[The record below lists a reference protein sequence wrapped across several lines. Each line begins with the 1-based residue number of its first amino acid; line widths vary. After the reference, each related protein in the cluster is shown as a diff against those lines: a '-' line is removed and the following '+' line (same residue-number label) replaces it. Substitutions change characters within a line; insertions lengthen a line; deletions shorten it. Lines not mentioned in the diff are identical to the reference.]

1 MLKLC
6 KNKSGKNEKAERNVL
21 SDGFCVRFY
30 DSINDINTVE
40 RSLIL
45 PKHNLFL
52 STEYLQ
58 ILENNPPEGMQF
70 QYMLFCYKDEP
81 VGFAQCQIEHF
92 EADRAVSGQNTNNG
106 DTKSSFF
113 GAVANYM
120 KGVVASN
127 VEFYTLLCGSLLLT
141 GEHAYHFTSR
151 VEASLH
157 FKLIEEGLNNLVK
170 HLADRGLKISTILLK
185 DFFEENKSP
194 HLVKKSFNEFTIQ
207 PNMIM
212 NLKSEWKNF
221 DDYLGALLS
230 KYRTRTRRARK
241 KLGNL
246 NIKELTI
253 EEVNSHKL
261 QMHDLYKSIAE
272 NSGFN
277 VLNLNV
283 NYLPAMK
290 EGLGDAMMIFGIFD
304 EDQMV
309 GFYTAFLNHD
319 ELEAHFLGF
328 KRELNRTNQIY
339 LNILYNL
346 VELGIEKQ
354 VHQIIFARTALEIKS
369 SVGAKAVEMY
379 CYFRHSSSFANKFLN
394 PLLSY
399 LKPEA
404 KLVPRHPFKDDKDLN
419 T

>member
-1 MLKLC
+1 MLKPC
-6 KNKSGKNEKAERNVL
+6 KNKSGKAIKSERNSL
-21 SDGFCVRFY
+21 SIDGYCVRFY

-40 RSLIL
+40 LSMLL

-52 STEYLQ
+52 NTSYLQ
-58 ILENNPPEGMQF
+58 ILESNPPEGMQF
-70 QYMLFCYKDEP
+70 QYMVFCLKDEP

-92 EADRAVSGQNTNNG
+92 EADRAVSGQNGQNTNRTPG
-106 DTKSSFF
+106 FFDTMAK
-113 GAVANYM
+113 YM
-120 KGVVASN
+120 KGFVASK

-151 VEASLH
+151 VESSLH
-157 FKLIEEGLNNLVK
+157 FKLIEEGLNKMVK
-170 HLADRGLKISTILLK
+170 HLGDKGLKISTILLK
-185 DFFEENKSP
+185 DFFEENRSP
-194 HLVKKSFNEFTIQ
+194 HLVKQSYNEFTIQ

-212 NLKSEWKNF
+212 ELKSEWKNF
-221 DDYLGALLS
+221 DDYLNALLS

-241 KLGNL
+241 KLGAL
-246 NIKELTI
+246 EIRELSAD
-253 EEVNSHKL
+253 EVTSHKL
-261 QMHDLYKSIAE
+261 EMHELYKSIAD

-290 EGLGDAMMIFGIFD
+290 DGLGEDMMIFGIF
-304 EDQMV
+304 EEGKMV

-354 VHQIIFARTALEIKS
+354 VHKIVFARTALEIKS

-379 CYFRHSSSFANKFLN
+379 CYFRHSNSFTNKFLN

-399 LKPEA
+399 LRPEA
-404 KLVPRHPFKDDKDLN
+404 KLVPRHPFKELDI
-419 T
+419 

>member
-6 KNKSGKNEKAERNVL
+6 KNKSGKVTKADRNSL
-21 SDGFCVRFY
+21 SIDGFCVRFY
-30 DSINDINTVE
+30 DSINDINTIE
-40 RSLIL
+40 LSLIL

-52 STEYLQ
+52 NTDYLQ
-58 ILENNPPEGMQF
+58 ILETNPPEGMQF
-70 QYMLFCYKDEP
+70 QYMVFCLKDEP

-92 EADRAVSGQNTNNG
+92 EADRAVSGQQANEENKTPG
-106 DTKSSFF
+106 FFDTIGK
-113 GAVANYM
+113 YM
-120 KGVVASN
+120 KGFVASK

-151 VEASLH
+151 VESSLH
-157 FKLIEEGLNNLVK
+157 FKLIEEALNKLVK
-170 HLADRGLKISTILLK
+170 HLGDNGLKISTILMK
-185 DFFEENKSP
+185 DFFEETRSPYLVNKSY
-194 HLVKKSFNEFTIQ
+194 NEFTIQ

-212 NLKSEWKNF
+212 DLKSEWKTF
-221 DDYLGALLS
+221 DDYLAALLS
-230 KYRTRTRRARK
+230 KYRVRTKRARK

-246 NIKELTI
+246 EVRELATD
-253 EEVNSHKL
+253 EVATYKL
-261 QMHDLYKSIAE
+261 QMHELYKSIAD

-283 NYLPAMK
+283 NYLPGMK
-290 EGLGDAMMIFGIFD
+290 AGLGDDFMIFGIFD
-304 EDQMV
+304 EGQLV

-346 VELGIEKQ
+346 VELGIKKQ
-354 VHQIIFARTALEIKS
+354 VHKIVFARTALEIKS

-379 CYFRHSSSFANKFLN
+379 CYFRHSNAFTNKFLN

-399 LKPEA
+399 LRPGD
-404 KLVPRHPFKDDKDLN
+404 KLVPRHPFKSEEG
-419 T
+419 

>member
-1 MLKLC
+1 M
-6 KNKSGKNEKAERNVL
+6 KAERSSL
-21 SDGFCVRFY
+21 SIEGFCVRFY

-52 STEYLQ
+52 NAEYLQ

-70 QYMLFCYKDEP
+70 QYMVFCLKDEP

-92 EADRAVSGQNTNNG
+92 EADRAVSGQNSNSTNTTPG
-106 DTKSSFF
+106 FIDTMAK
-113 GAVANYM
+113 YM
-120 KGVVASN
+120 KGFVASK

-151 VEASLH
+151 VESSLH
-157 FKLIEEGLNNLVK
+157 FKLIEEALNKLVK
-170 HLADRGLKISTILLK
+170 HLGERGLKISTILLK
-185 DFFEENKSP
+185 DFFDETRSP
-194 HLVKKSFNEFTIQ
+194 YLVNKSFNEFTIQ

-212 NLKSEWKNF
+212 DLKSEWKNF
-221 DDYLGALLS
+221 DDYLAALLS
-230 KYRTRTRRARK
+230 KYRVRTKRARK
-241 KLGNL
+241 KMGTLA
-246 NIKELTI
+246 IKELTVD
-253 EEVNSHKL
+253 EVTAHKL
-261 QMHDLYKSIAE
+261 TMHELYKSIAD

-283 NYLPAMK
+283 NYVPEMK
-290 EGLGDAMMIFGIFD
+290 EGLGDDFMVFGIFD
-304 EDQMV
+304 EEQLV

-328 KRELNRTNQIY
+328 KKELNRSNQIY

-354 VHQIIFARTALEIKS
+354 VHKIVFARTALEIKS

-379 CYFRHSSSFANKFLN
+379 CYFRHSNSFTNKFLN

-399 LKPEA
+399 LRPEA
-404 KLVPRHPFKDDKDLN
+404 KLVPRHPFKEES
-419 T
+419 

>member
-1 MLKLC
+1 MLNLC
-6 KNKSGKNEKAERNVL
+6 KNKSGKVTKAERNSL
-21 SDGFCVRFY
+21 SIEGFCVRFY
-30 DSINDINTVE
+30 DSIRDINTVE
-40 RSLIL
+40 LSLIL

-52 STEYLQ
+52 NKEYLQ
-58 ILENNPPEGMQF
+58 ILESTPPEGMQF
-70 QYMLFCYKDEP
+70 QYMVFCLKDEP

-92 EADRAVSGQNTNNG
+92 EADRAVSGQNVE
-106 DTKSSFF
+106 DPQKSSATPGFF
-113 GAVANYM
+113 DTIGKYM
-120 KGVVASN
+120 KGFVASK

-151 VEASLH
+151 VESSLH
-157 FKLIEEGLNNLVK
+157 FKLVEEGLNKMVK
-170 HLADRGLKISTILLK
+170 HLGENGLKISTILLK
-185 DFFEENKSP
+185 DFFEETRSP
-194 HLVKKSFNEFTIQ
+194 YLVKQSYNEFTIQ

-212 NLKSEWKNF
+212 DLKSEWKTF
-221 DDYLGALLS
+221 DDYLAALLS
-230 KYRTRTRRARK
+230 KYRVRTKRARK

-246 NIKELTI
+246 EIRELTSAD
-253 EEVNSHKL
+253 VSAHKL
-261 QMHDLYKSIAE
+261 QMHELYKSIAD

-283 NYLPAMK
+283 DYLPAMK
-290 EGLGDAMMIFGIFD
+290 EGLGDDMMIFGIFD
-304 EDQMV
+304 EGQMV

-354 VHQIIFARTALEIKS
+354 VHKIVFARTALEIKS

-379 CYFRHSSSFANKFLN
+379 CYFRHSNAFTNKFLN

-399 LKPEA
+399 LRPEA
-404 KLVPRHPFKDDKDLN
+404 KLVPRHPFKEEG
-419 T
+419 